1 MSDQVFGDDFDDSD
15 DLSYQKTTS
24 KISGKK
30 IAILAALLILLAL
43 GVAAGVYFSGVL
55 DDLTAATGEEPP
67 AAAAQTQATTSETP
81 VAVEAT
87 GPIAFL
93 DLPEVVVN
101 LNAQGNRK
109 SYLKLKLAV
118 ELRSAE
124 QEAYMKTRVPRIMDS
139 IQVYLRELTPDGLRG
154 SAGLTKMRANLEA
167 RINAAVAPQAIGGV
181 LFQEVLVQ

>member
-30 IAILAALLILLAL
+30 IAILAALLIILAL
-43 GVAAGVYFSGVL
+43 GVAAAVYFSGVL
-55 DDLTAATGEEPP
+55 DELTAATQEPP
-67 AAAAQTQATTSETP
+67 AAQTQATTSQTP
-81 VAVEAT
+81 VAVEAS
-87 GPIAFL
+87 GPITFL

-109 SYLKLKLAV
+109 SFLKLKLSV
-118 ELRSAE
+118 ELLSAE
-124 QEAYMKTRVPRIMDS
+124 QEAYMKSRVPRIMDS

>member
-30 IAILAALLILLAL
+30 IAILAALLILIAL
-43 GVAAGVYFSGVL
+43 GVAAAVFFSGVL
-55 DDLTAATGEEPP
+55 DDLTAATAEQPP
-67 AAAAQTQATTSETP
+67 AAAQTQATTSDAP
-81 VAVEAT
+81 VNVEAS
-87 GPIAFL
+87 GPVAFL

-109 SYLKLKLAV
+109 SFLKLKLAV

-124 QEAYMKTRVPRIMDS
+124 QEAYMKSRVPRIMDS